1 MELTNDFVIE
11 RGIEET
17 WAILNDLE
25 FIAPCM
31 PGAQLTEIE
40 GDEYRGL
47 VKIKVGPITANYKG
61 KASFIE
67 QDAANHVAKL
77 KAEGRDPRQGNAN
90 AVVTAT
96 LEEVAADQTRVEIH
110 TDLGLSGKIA
120 SFGRGAIE
128 DVSKKLLGQ
137 FSDNLRDKLASESP
151 SGGSATGQAVS
162 AGADGAAAAADNA
175 AATVGDA
182 ASSAADSVSG
192 AASSAADSVSGAA
205 SSAADSVGDAAAAAA
220 EKVGDAASSA
230 ADSASDAAS
239 SAADSVSGAASSAA
253 DSVSGAASSAAG
265 TVEAATDK
273 VSGGVRK
280 INSPEPEAVD
290 LLAVGGESMAK
301 RLVPAVGLLAVVVAF
316 IWWLISRG

>member
-1 MELTNDFVIE
+1 MELTNDFVID

-17 WAILNDLE
+17 WTILNDVE

-61 KASFIE
+61 KASFVE
-67 QDAANHVAKL
+67 QDATNYVAKL

-90 AVVTAT
+90 AKVTAT
-96 LEEVAADQTRVEIH
+96 LAKVSDEQTKVEIH

-137 FSDNLRDKLASESP
+137 FVENLRQKLAE
-151 SGGSATGQAVS
+151 GSAEA
-162 AGADGAAAAADNA
+162 AGEPVATEVEKADE
-175 AATVGDA
+175 TV
-182 ASSAADSVSG
+182 
-192 AASSAADSVSGAA
+192 
-205 SSAADSVGDAAAAAA
+205 AAAA
-220 EKVGDAASSA
+220 E
-230 ADSASDAAS
+230 
-239 SAADSVSGAASSAA
+239 
-253 DSVSGAASSAAG
+253 
-265 TVEAATDK
+265 K

-280 INSPEPEAVD
+280 IVAPEPEAVD
-290 LLAVGGESMAK
+290 LLAVGGTEMAK
-301 RLVPAVGLLAVVVAF
+301 RLVPAAGVIALVIAF
-316 IWWLISRG
+316 IWWLASRG